1 MVSKMLPPWM
11 GDDLMDTRI
20 ANRAII
26 TIQVISWAAII
37 IVLGMILTI
46 IGVGIYRSLAIAS

>member
-1 MVSKMLPPWM
+1 MVSRMLSPWTGDYLM
-11 GDDLMDTRI
+11 GTGI

-46 IGVGIYRSLAIAS
+46 IGVGIYGSLGIAH

>member
-1 MVSKMLPPWM
+1 MVSRMLSSWT

-46 IGVGIYRSLAIAS
+46 IEVGIYRSLGIAH